1 MLLTQILSET
11 SLFQFVQLTTGSNT
25 VFTTSKQ
32 VFVKIEIE
40 IAINMSNNAKIRT
53 TKNRYHSAMHTEI
66 NINKNDE

>member
-1 MLLTQILSET
+1 MVVIQSFPHLSKFLL
-11 SLFQFVQLTTGSNT
+11 
-25 VFTTSKQ
+25 K
-32 VFVKIEIE
+32 VKIE